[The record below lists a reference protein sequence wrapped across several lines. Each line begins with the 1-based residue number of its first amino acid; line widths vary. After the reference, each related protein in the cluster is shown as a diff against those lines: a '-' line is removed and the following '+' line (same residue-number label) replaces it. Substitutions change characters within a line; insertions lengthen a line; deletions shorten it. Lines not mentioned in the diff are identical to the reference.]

1 MEDLSR
7 MNEASP
13 LSAEQQAWIVT
24 IDGPAGAG
32 KSSIARRLAE
42 RMEFG
47 FLDTGAMYRA
57 VALAM
62 LRAGIDNDAVEID
75 AVRLAALAASR
86 KIDQRGGRTFLD
98 GEDVSEAIRTNAVSE
113 ATRHAADNPDV
124 RGLLVQR
131 QREIAAGRRIVCE
144 GRDQGSVVFPASPC
158 KIYLTATA
166 EERARRRQLEL
177 AEREEF
183 VEYGLLLQQI
193 NQRDAQDRSRAVG
206 PLVKPDDAIE
216 VHTDGL
222 NIEQVVDRLE
232 AIVRARID
240 LSGGFA

>member
-1 MEDLSR
+1 MTET
-7 MNEASP
+7 AP
-13 LSAEQQAWIVT
+13 LSVEQQAWIVT

-42 RMEFG
+42 RIGFA

-62 LRAGIDNDAVEID
+62 LRHGIDDGDAVGID
-75 AVRLAALAASR
+75 AVGLAALAEKAS
-86 KIDQRGGRTFLD
+86 IDQRGGRTFLD
-98 GEDVSEAIRTNAVSE
+98 GEDVSAAIRSNAVSE
-113 ATRHAADNPDV
+113 ATRHAADNPEV

-177 AEREEF
+177 ADREEL
-183 VEYGLLLQQI
+183 VEYELLLRQI
-193 NQRDAQDRSRAVG
+193 NQRDAQDCSREVG
-206 PLVKPDDAIE
+206 PLVKPSDAVE
-216 VHTDGL
+216 VATDGL
-222 NIEQVVDRLE
+222 SIEQVIDRLQ
-232 AIVRARID
+232 AIVEARID